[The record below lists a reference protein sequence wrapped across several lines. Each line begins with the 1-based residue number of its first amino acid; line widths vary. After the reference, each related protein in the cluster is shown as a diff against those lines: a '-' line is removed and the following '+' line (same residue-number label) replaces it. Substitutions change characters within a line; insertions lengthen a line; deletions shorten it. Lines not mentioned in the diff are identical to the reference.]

1 MRRQVFG
8 QIGKLKPDK
17 IQEYIELHANAW
29 PGGLETIHKCNLRN
43 YSIFIQGDSVFAYY
57 EYIGDDYDKDMAM
70 MEEDRIT
77 QEWWK
82 HTKPCFIKYAIS
94 PDREFYHDMQQIFY
108 YE

>member
-1 MRRQVFG
+1 MPTHG
-8 QIGKLKPDK
+8 PGSWKPSTSVTC
-17 IQEYIELHANAW
+17 
-29 PGGLETIHKCNLRN
+29 GN

-57 EYIGDDYDKDMAM
+57 EYIGDDYDKDMAL

-94 PDREFYHDMQQIFY
+94 PDSEFYHDMQQIFY